1 MTNMII
7 RTTLDLDELN
17 KRAEEVFELQ
27 EGDYIWG
34 LTIEDGVVKVNM
46 EEEEWITGKSVIF
59 DYEPD
64 MTERPQALDYL
75 LGRRDDFND

>member
-34 LTIEDGVVKVNM
+34 LTIEDGIVKVNM